1 MMSST
6 HDETGRRAAGGDAT
20 TDDADIPAD
29 AAVGASA
36 VADGGAA
43 VLSDDEVARLRLVL
57 LRLARQI
64 RSHSAGDITPSQ
76 LAVVATLARHGPC
89 TIGQLAEYEHVRAPT
104 ISKIAE
110 AVVAKGLA
118 DRVVDTADRR
128 RVMVTL
134 SAAGERLLL
143 DIRQA
148 ALGWLAPQVKG
159 LPPDDVAAVRAA
171 LPVLER
177 LLAADR

>member
-1 MMSST
+1 MSITADHEPNDEST
-6 HDETGRRAAGGDAT
+6 GGPPTGEVPERADERAVPDRGG
-20 TDDADIPAD
+20 P
-29 AAVGASA
+29 S
-36 VADGGAA
+36 
-43 VLSDDEVARLRLVL
+43 LSDDEIARLRLVL

-76 LAVVATLARHGPC
+76 LAVIATLARHGPC
-89 TIGQLAEYEHVRAPT
+89 TIGQLAQHERVRVPT

-118 DRVVDTADRR
+118 DRFVDPSDRR
-128 RVMVTL
+128 RVVLDL
-134 SAAGERLLL
+134 STEGKDMLLE
-143 DIRQA
+143 IRRA

-159 LPPDDVAAVRAA
+159 LPPDDVEAVRQA

-177 LLAADR
+177 LLTDDR